1 MGGVGRADSGVGRGQ
16 EGLVVKVS
24 ASMDRRTPASRTT
37 ARLVGTPQREFD
49 DEEDELTELELTE
62 DELELT
68 WLPEPLEVVEVE
80 TE

>member
-1 MGGVGRADSGVGRGQ
+1 
-16 EGLVVKVS
+16 
-24 ASMDRRTPASRTT
+24 MDRRTPASRTT